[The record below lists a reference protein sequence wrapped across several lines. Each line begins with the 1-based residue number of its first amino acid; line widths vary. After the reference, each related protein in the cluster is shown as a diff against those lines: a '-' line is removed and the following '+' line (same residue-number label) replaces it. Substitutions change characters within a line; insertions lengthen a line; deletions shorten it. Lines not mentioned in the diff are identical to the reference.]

1 MMKKI
6 LLLSDTHS
14 FLDSRILDY
23 AKDVDEIWHAGDIG
37 SFDVTDAL
45 EKLKPLRAVYG
56 NIDNAAIR
64 QHFPEDLFFELEGVT
79 VFMTHIGGRPKRYA
93 KGISEKLTRLKPQLF
108 ICGHSHILKVA
119 YDNDSE
125 LLYINPG
132 AAGKH
137 GFHKKQTLIK
147 FKLSHGK
154 AKDLVVIELADKAAT
169 NS

>member
-14 FLDSRILDY
+14 FLDSRVLDY
-23 AKDVDEIWHAGDIG
+23 VKEADEIWHAGDIG
-37 SFDVTDAL
+37 NLNVTDAL
-45 EKLKPLRAVYG
+45 RNLKPLRAVYG
-56 NIDNAAIR
+56 NIDNATIR
-64 QHFPEDLFFELEGVT
+64 QEFTDDLFFELEGVR
-79 VFMTHIGGRPKRYA
+79 VFMTHIGGKPNRYA
-93 KGISEKLTRLKPQLF
+93 KGISEKLSKLKPQLF

-119 YDNDSE
+119 FDKSRE

-147 FKLSHGK
+147 FELANGK
-154 AKDLVVIELADKAAT
+154 AQNLVVIELADKTAT
-169 NS
+169 DL

>member
-14 FLDSRILDY
+14 FLDSRILEY
-23 AKDVDEIWHAGDIG
+23 AKDADEIWHAGDIG
-37 SFDVTDAL
+37 NLNITDAL
-45 EKLKPLRAVYG
+45 RNLKPLRAVYG
-56 NIDNAAIR
+56 NIDNATIR
-64 QHFPEDLFFELEGVT
+64 QDFKEDLFFELEGVR
-79 VFMTHIGGRPKRYA
+79 VFMTHIGGKPNKYA
-93 KGISEKLTRLKPQLF
+93 KGISEKLSKLKPQLF

-119 YDNDSE
+119 FDKSRE

-147 FKLSHGK
+147 FELANGK
-154 AKDLVVIELADKAAT
+154 AQNLVVIELADKTAT
-169 NS
+169 DL